1 MRVVWLT
8 GLAACLAVQ
17 GCTPPPSGYYGA
29 PPGYAPQPYA
39 STPGGAGQPYL
50 PPPDGSVQ
58 QDPDPGYAQ
67 PGYPSPVVVAPGPG
81 LYGYGSPAPAYGYA
95 SPPPF
100 LPLGGFYG
108 GRDRFDRGRFERE
121 RFERGRFERDR
132 FQADRGRE
140 QFERERFERSR
151 FRERME
157 RDRPRPPPQQPQPAQ
172 ALQGLARPQDLRRPP
187 DRQERRGFTPE
198 QLRGLR

>member
-17 GCTPPPSGYYGA
+17 GCTPSPSGYYGA

-39 STPGGAGQPYL
+39 VTPGGQP
-50 PPPDGSVQ
+50 PPPDGIAQ
-58 QDPDPGYAQ
+58 QDPDPGYAEPAYAQ
-67 PGYPSPVVVAPGPG
+67 PDY
-81 LYGYGSPAPAYGYA
+81 PAPAIFTPSPGYGYV

-100 LPLGGFYG
+100 LPPIGLFG
-108 GRDRFDRGRFERE
+108 GRDRFYRD

-132 FQADRGRE
+132 FQVDRGRE

-151 FRERME
+151 FRERVE
-157 RDRPRPPPQQPQPAQ
+157 RERQRPPPQPVQ
-172 ALQGLARPQDLRRPP
+172 ALPGPARPQESHRPP
-187 DRQERRGFTPE
+187 DGGGRRAFTPE
-198 QLRGLR
+198 QMRGLR

>member
-29 PPGYAPQPYA
+29 TPGYAPQPYA
-39 STPGGAGQPYL
+39 STPSGAGQPYL

-81 LYGYGSPAPAYGYA
+81 LYGYGSPVPAYGYA

-108 GRDRFDRGRFERE
+108 GRDRFNRE

-151 FRERME
+151 FRERIE
-157 RDRPRPPPQQPQPAQ
+157 RDRPRPLPQQPQPAQ
-172 ALQGLARPQDLRRPP
+172 ALQGPARPQDFRRPP
-187 DRQERRGFTPE
+187 DGGGRRGFTPE

>member
-1 MRVVWLT
+1 MQVVWLT

-17 GCTPPPSGYYGA
+17 GCAPPPGSYYGA

-39 STPGGAGQPYL
+39 STPGGAGQQYL
-50 PPPDGSVQ
+50 PPPDGIAQ

-67 PGYPSPVVVAPGPG
+67 PGYPSPVVVGPGPG
-81 LYGYGSPAPAYGYA
+81 LYGYV
-95 SPPPF
+95 PPPRF
-100 LPLGGFYG
+100 LPPVGFYG
-108 GRDRFDRGRFERE
+108 GRFERE
-121 RFERGRFERDR
+121 RLERGRFERDR

-151 FRERME
+151 FHERIE
-157 RDRPRPPPQQPQPAQ
+157 RDRPRPPPQQPQPQPAQ
-172 ALQGLARPQDLRRPP
+172 ALQGPARPQDFHRPP
-187 DRQERRGFTPE
+187 ERRGFTPE

>member
-67 PGYPSPVVVAPGPG
+67 PGYSSSVVVAPGPG

-108 GRDRFDRGRFERE
+108 GRDRFNRE
-121 RFERGRFERDR
+121 RFERGRFERER

-151 FRERME
+151 FRERIE

-172 ALQGLARPQDLRRPP
+172 ALQGPARPQDLHRPP
-187 DRQERRGFTPE
+187 DGGGRRGFTPE